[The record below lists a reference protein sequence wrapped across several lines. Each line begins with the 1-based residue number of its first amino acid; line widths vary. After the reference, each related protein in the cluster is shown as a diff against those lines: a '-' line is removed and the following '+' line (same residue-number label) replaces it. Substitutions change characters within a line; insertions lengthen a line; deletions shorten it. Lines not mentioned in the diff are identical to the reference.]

1 MALVYAAI
9 TIIISIM
16 ICNKEIELATSNSK
30 KFKKSLPLKY
40 FGFSYGDF
48 QHVFYHKKSLESEI
62 IKTIENNLK
71 TKTPIEKLETVELID
86 VDKNLNS
93 SEKRRFI
100 IADSGITN
108 RGTSITLAIKPSSFG
123 GMQSIRWWVLAGG
136 YIDKD
141 KKFNFIAYS
150 PLSLPFWIISYI
162 KNEYDVLAN
171 LRTIYPASYNDIDI
185 TTQVRCLHEAV
196 FDAMV
201 EELERNEIDTSDI
214 KAQRM
219 QVMSIHI
226 SEGKVNMGNV
236 VQVSSCW
243 VKTIFRKNSGT
254 INTTLCVS
262 CDSFDTRYA
271 FAWLGHFF
279 FEHNK
284 PAAFTYPGLAF

>member
-171 LRTIYPASYNDIDI
+171 LRTIY
-185 TTQVRCLHEAV
+185 
-196 FDAMV
+196 
-201 EELERNEIDTSDI
+201 TS
-214 KAQRM
+214 R
-219 QVMSIHI
+219 
-226 SEGKVNMGNV
+226 
-236 VQVSSCW
+236 
-243 VKTIFRKNSGT
+243 
-254 INTTLCVS
+254 
-262 CDSFDTRYA
+262 
-271 FAWLGHFF
+271 GHACGFF
-279 FEHNK
+279 K
-284 PAAFTYPGLAF
+284 

>member
-1 MALVYAAI
+1 MNIQNSVNIKNRIKIRSLLLVVVIYIIATVATYGIALVYAAI
-9 TIIISIM
+9 TIIISI
-16 ICNKEIELATSNSK
+16 IVCNKEIESATSNSK
-30 KFKKSLPLKY
+30 NFKKSLPLKY

-48 QHVFYHKKSLESEI
+48 QHVFYHKRSIESEI

-93 SEKRRFI
+93 SEKRSFI
-100 IADSGITN
+100 IADSGITS

-136 YIDKD
+136 YIDKN

-171 LRTIYPASYNDIDI
+171 LRTIYPATYNDMDI

-201 EELERNEIDTSDI
+201 EELEKNEIDTSDI

-219 QVMSIHI
+219 QVMSINI
-226 SEGKVNMGNV
+226 SGGKVNMGNV
-236 VQVSSCW
+236 VQGAMNKIGAKVG
-243 VKTIFRKNSGT
+243 GT
-254 INTTLCVS
+254 N
-262 CDSFDTRYA
+262 
-271 FAWLGHFF
+271 
-279 FEHNK
+279 
-284 PAAFTYPGLAF
+284 